1 MESKV
6 QNNVFKMRVLLIPD
20 AYFGDYSGAY
30 VAQIAKKLLMEIGC
44 TVAIYS
50 DEVSE
55 DTKEVNGTKVYF
67 RYSCP
72 FYANWL
78 QSKYKKNY
86 AKVLDDFKPDAIY
99 TLGSV
104 TNKNIIFWS
113 MARKKGIK
121 VISKIFMQDFFCYNY
136 YANDEK
142 GLCTKCLDHGFK
154 QALFNNCVRSTDKG
168 VVGFTKKLN
177 ATINRYRLQ
186 KELTKADAVITS
198 SKQQVEFYVKYGIP
212 REHCYTTP
220 LYFNGDKLLKYT
232 STMGDY
238 FVYIAQ
244 NRIDKGI
251 HLLKDVLEHCNPKV
265 RVIAAFASQRG
276 IDYALQ
282 HFGLQPYVDK
292 GILEMRNECTWKTN
306 LGEVIAA
313 SRGVINLSIWPS
325 TTEFVLLEVLGL
337 KKPIFTYN
345 VGIHPEIIKSGS
357 NGFVAET
364 SAAMAAQINE
374 LASKASLYKDISEG
388 AYKLYQQ
395 VTDWEGWKKTL
406 ESILTK

>member
-1 MESKV
+1 MISK
-6 QNNVFKMRVLLIPD
+6 RVLIIPD
-20 AYFGDYSGAY
+20 AYFGDFSGAY
-30 VAQIAKKLLMEIGC
+30 VAQIAKKLLVEIGC

-55 DTKEVNGTKVYF
+55 DTQEQDGTKIYY
-67 RYSCP
+67 RYPCP
-72 FYANWL
+72 FSANWL

-86 AKVLDDFKPDAIY
+86 AIVLDDFKPDAIY

-113 MARKKGIK
+113 MARKRGIK

-142 GLCTKCLDHGFK
+142 GLCTKCLDNGFK
-154 QALFNNCVRSTDKG
+154 EALFCNCVRSTDRG
-168 VVGFTKKLN
+168 LAGFAKKLN
-177 ATINRYRLQ
+177 STINRYRLQ

-198 SKQQVEFYVKYGIP
+198 SKQQIEFYVNYGIP
-212 REHCYTTP
+212 RDNCYLTP
-220 LYFNGDKLLKYT
+220 LYFNGYKLEKYT
-232 STMGDY
+232 PTMGDY
-238 FVYIAQ
+238 FVFIAQ

-251 HLLKDVLEHCNPKV
+251 HLLKDILEHCDSSVKV
-265 RVIAAFASQRG
+265 VAAFASQKG
-276 IDYALQ
+276 IDYAIQ

-313 SRGVINLSIWPS
+313 SRGVINPSIWPS

-337 KKPIFTYN
+337 KKPVFTYN
-345 VGIHPEIIKSGS
+345 VGIHPEIIISGY
-357 NGFVAET
+357 NGFVADT
-364 SAAMAAQINE
+364 SMAMATQINE
-374 LASKASLYKDISEG
+374 LANNASLYNDVSNG

-395 VTDWEGWKKTL
+395 MTDWEGWKNTL
-406 ESILTK
+406 KEILGK